1 MGLFNKIDHIDD
13 RITEIKEQLANLK
26 EGFINANGDEECLD
40 ELEAEEALLEIL
52 SEGALSALLNTE
64 PQGDAWCRKTTTNLS
79 S

>member
-64 PQGDAWCRKTTTNLS
+64 PQGDA
-79 S
+79 